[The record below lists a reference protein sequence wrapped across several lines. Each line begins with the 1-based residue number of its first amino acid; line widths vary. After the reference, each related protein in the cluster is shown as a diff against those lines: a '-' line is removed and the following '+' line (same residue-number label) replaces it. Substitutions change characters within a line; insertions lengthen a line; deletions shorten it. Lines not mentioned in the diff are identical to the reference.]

1 MDIWACLLEGSSLHF
16 VDQKARLMWFCLSLS
31 FQFSHFGLL
40 YVIHL
45 TSIENLS
52 GIFFFFLVFEIKF
65 IYMLWGEGHCTCHD
79 VHVESENNLWGV
91 DLSFYHAHSGSR
103 NRSHAVWQE
112 LCRLDHLSSP
122 IRFVISFHYL

>member
-1 MDIWACLLEGSSLHF
+1 MG
-16 VDQKARLMWFCLSLS
+16 LSLRGLFIAFRGSESKAHVVLS
-31 FQFSHFGLL
+31 FSVFPIQPLWTPLCYSSYINRKPFW
-40 YVIHL
+40 Y
-45 TSIENLS
+45 
-52 GIFFFFLVFEIKF
+52 FFFLVFEIKF